1 VMALDGLDTATSS
14 AITTQRTDYRA
25 AYAALRDQLTE
36 VRPKTAMPEF
46 NGGEAGGL
54 EDFQARMNASQA
66 AQRQLRQLKTD
77 RDELNRRTMR
87 QLQTALGEERAKA
100 IGELPAQRKGR
111 GLSIPGL
118 EGVQFTVP

>member
-1 VMALDGLDTATSS
+1 
-14 AITTQRTDYRA
+14 
-25 AYAALRDQLTE
+25 
-36 VRPKTAMPEF
+36 MPDFSGADE
-46 NGGEAGGL
+46 GGM

-87 QLQTALGEERAKA
+87 QLQAALGEERAKA
-100 IGELPAQRKGR
+100 IGDLPAQRKGR

-118 EGVQFTVP
+118 EGVQITVP